1 MFKSRRIVA
10 PLCAGACLLLGL
22 SACSSAS
29 NSSPQAGASS
39 TASASASATTPDAAD
54 GKLPLGLTE
63 DNKAGDSRPRSKV
76 KDVATGATVNPD
88 GSWTY
93 TASNGTVMTTNAD
106 GTWTWKNQ
114 KEGTEATLHADG
126 SWDHIMNNEMIH
138 RQVHVNAD
146 GTWTMDD
153 RKVGHFET
161 HTDGGWKHT
170 HGTTENTGNADGT
183 AVSKSASGQRQLS
196 RKEWPVV
203 PPTPATVVSEDG
215 VGGESVLPLQPRK
228 GLKPGTKV
236 IYVVPGSEEDLKA
249 TAEQEGLLLTDDNKA
264 GTERP
269 RSKHK
274 LKANATVNED
284 GSWTYSDAKGVTM
297 TVAADGTWTQKDAN
311 GNASAL
317 HADGSWDEYIAS
329 RDETV
334 HVKADGGWSWEYKGG
349 AEDLVKGNH
358 KITVNAD
365 GSWRNETD
373 SFVLYGTAEGKA
385 YQEKPVAR
393 ELSKK
398 DAPKGIPSAPTVLE
412 PNGPGGGGVVPL
424 KPRTPLKAGQKVIS

>member
-1 MFKSRRIVA
+1 M
-10 PLCAGACLLLGL
+10 
-22 SACSSAS
+22 
-29 NSSPQAGASS
+29 
-39 TASASASATTPDAAD
+39 
-54 GKLPLGLTE
+54 
-63 DNKAGDSRPRSKV
+63 
-76 KDVATGATVNPD
+76 
-88 GSWTY
+88 
-93 TASNGTVMTTNAD
+93 
-106 GTWTWKNQ
+106 
-114 KEGTEATLHADG
+114 
-126 SWDHIMNNEMIH
+126 
-138 RQVHVNAD
+138 
-146 GTWTMDD
+146 
-153 RKVGHFET
+153 
-161 HTDGGWKHT
+161 
-170 HGTTENTGNADGT
+170 
-183 AVSKSASGQRQLS
+183 
-196 RKEWPVV
+196 
-203 PPTPATVVSEDG
+203 
-215 VGGESVLPLQPRK
+215 GGESVLPLQPRK

-311 GNASAL
+311 GNTSAL

-424 KPRTPLKAGQKVIS
+424 KPRTPLKAGQKVSS